1 MNFRKDLKINLQ
13 KLNLAIAEIIDCEFD
28 TDKQRNLKLKFYQ
41 EFKNDT
47 NLKSINFN
55 LNYLSYS

>member
-13 KLNLAIAEIIDCEFD
+13 KLNLAISEIIDCEFD

-47 NLKSINFN
+47 NLKGINFN
-55 LNYLSYS
+55 LNYLSHS